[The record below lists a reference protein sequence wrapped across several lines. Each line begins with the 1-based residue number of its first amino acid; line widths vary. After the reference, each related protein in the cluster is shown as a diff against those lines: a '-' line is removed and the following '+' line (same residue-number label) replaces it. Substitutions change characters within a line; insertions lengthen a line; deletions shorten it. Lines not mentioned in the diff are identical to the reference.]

1 MSYSSLHVHSDYSNI
16 RMLDSINQ
24 LPLLFDRARE
34 LELTGLAITD
44 HESLSG
50 HIKAIQFVN
59 SKRAKLKEKYE
70 KEQDENKKELVK
82 KELDYWNNFK
92 LILGNEVYLTRN
104 DLTKDNYIKGQDTYY
119 QYQKTEVRRN
129 GFQFP
134 FHRFR

>member
-50 HIKAIQFVN
+50 HIKAIQFV
-59 SKRAKLKEKYE
+59 SDKRAKLKEKYE
-70 KEQDENKKELVK
+70 KEQDNKE
-82 KELDYWNNFK
+82 K
-92 LILGNEVYLTRN
+92 LEWR
-104 DLTKDNYIKGQDTYY
+104 K
-119 QYQKTEVRRN
+119 
-129 GFQFP
+129 
-134 FHRFR
+134 